1 MKTSFGFENLSPE
14 ELEAIEQ
21 LLLEEMEMQQW
32 DSITYSV
39 ILGEE
44 LILPLQ

>member
-1 MKTSFGFENLSPE
+1 MKTSFGFENLSQE
-14 ELEAIEQ
+14 EREAMEQ
-21 LLLEEMEMQQW
+21 LVLDEMEMQEW

-44 LILPLQ
+44 IILARQ

>member
-1 MKTSFGFENLSPE
+1 MKTSFGFENLSKE
-14 ELEAIEQ
+14 EREAMEQ
-21 LLLEEMEMQQW
+21 LVLDEMEMQEW

-44 LILPLQ
+44 IILARQ